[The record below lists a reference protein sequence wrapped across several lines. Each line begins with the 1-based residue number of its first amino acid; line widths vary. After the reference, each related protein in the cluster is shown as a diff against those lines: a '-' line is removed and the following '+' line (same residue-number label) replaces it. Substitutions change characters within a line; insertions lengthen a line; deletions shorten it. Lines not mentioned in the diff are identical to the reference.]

1 MSMLNKPSGLK
12 KYYNR
17 IKNIFAIVGVCF
29 ISYHSY
35 NYYHYLNDY
44 NYSSEKYSVEYFKEI
59 INRIKNKDSQTNEKK
74 DPGVVSKPV
83 DPDVSEKTSDK
94 PSLIKPTEKPDDNTI
109 NKPNVANPSSSNELV
124 IAKSTIYKADLNKD
138 SFNTFNNFRKSIGL
152 NEVIEDKSLKYAAD
166 AHAVFLVNNRMSG
179 HYESNERQYESYFG
193 DSPHERMLKAG
204 LNTSGLNST
213 GEVLSV
219 YSANTKE
226 GQGELLEGLFE
237 AIYHR
242 FGMIDPDLS
251 KVGLVERSG
260 NNFTALVMDTVV
272 MRGDTDLIGVAY
284 PFDGQINVRTYFEHK
299 LESPDPMPESKD
311 LVGFAISFSVG
322 SKHRINVSGFNL
334 KEQKTG
340 KNIEGRSLMP
350 GSEDEVG
357 DSNFAFIPY
366 QQLKHKTTYV
376 AHIEG
381 LADDST
387 KIDYSWSFT
396 TK

>member
-1 MSMLNKPSGLK
+1 MLSKPSGLK
-12 KYYNR
+12 NYYNR
-17 IKNIFAIVGVCF
+17 TKNIFAIAGVCF
-29 ISYHSY
+29 ISYYSY

-44 NYSSEKYSVEYFKEI
+44 KYSSDKYSLEYFKEI
-59 INRIKNKDSQTNEKK
+59 INRIKNKESQTNEKK

-94 PSLIKPTEKPDDNTI
+94 PSLIKPTENLSDNTT
-109 NKPNVANPSSSNELV
+109 NKPNLTSASPSNGLV
-124 IAKSTIYKADLNKD
+124 IAKPTIFKVDLKED

-179 HYESNERQYESYFG
+179 HYESNESQYDSYFG

-251 KVGLVERSG
+251 NVGLVERSG

-284 PFDGQINVRTYFEHK
+284 PFDGQKSVRTYFEHK
-299 LESPDPMPESKD
+299 LESPDPMPQSPR

-322 SKHRINVSGFNL
+322 SKHKIDINTFTL
-334 KEQKTG
+334 KEQQTG
-340 KNIEGRSLMP
+340 INIEGKSLMP
-350 GSEDEVG
+350 SSEEEVG
-357 DSNFAFIPY
+357 DNNFAFIPY
-366 QQLKHKTTYV
+366 KQLKHKTTYI

-381 LADDST
+381 VADDST

>member
-1 MSMLNKPSGLK
+1 MLSKPSRLK
-12 KYYNR
+12 KNYNR
-17 IKNIFAIVGVCF
+17 TKNIFAIAGVCF
-29 ISYHSY
+29 IGYYSY

-44 NYSSEKYSVEYFKEI
+44 NYSSEKYSLEYFKEI
-59 INRIKNKDSQTNEKK
+59 INRIKNKDSYINEKK
-74 DPGVVSKPV
+74 DPGVVSKPL
-83 DPDVSEKTSDK
+83 DPDVSKKKSDT
-94 PSLIKPTEKPDDNTI
+94 PSLIKPSAPPVG
-109 NKPNVANPSSSNELV
+109 NKISEPETTSTLSSNELV
-124 IAKSTIYKADLNKD
+124 MAKPTVSKADLMED
-138 SFNTFNNFRKSIGL
+138 SFNTFNNFRKSLGL
-152 NEVIEDKSLKYAAD
+152 NEVLEDKSLKYAAD

-179 HYESNERQYESYFG
+179 HYESDESQYVSYFG

-204 LNTSGLNST
+204 LNTSGINST

-219 YSANTKE
+219 YSANTTE

-251 KVGLVERSG
+251 KVGLEERSG

-272 MRGDTDLIGVAY
+272 LRGDSDLIGVSY

-299 LESPDPMPESKD
+299 LESPDPIPESKG

-322 SKHRINVSGFNL
+322 SKHSLNVSNFTL
-334 KEQKTG
+334 KEKKTG
-340 KNIEGRSLMP
+340 RNIEGKSLMP
-350 GSEDEVG
+350 GSEEEIG
-357 DSNFAFIPY
+357 NNNFAFIPLKP
-366 QQLKHKTTYV
+366 LKHKTIYI

-381 LADDST
+381 VADDST
-387 KIDYSWSFT
+387 KIDYSWNFT